1 MAPVERRL
9 HALERDRIG
18 AGATL
23 PREREHPLEV
33 IAQHL
38 MLARRRRERA
48 QAIEL
53 AAGLGCDRLG
63 ERRLDNSARV
73 GPWILLSTQGWDE
86 LAVVDLRAEDR
97 VERIPMPA
105 SIVQIVASSSGTAV
119 AVLTRAGLM
128 LWKHPA
134 A

>member
-1 MAPVERRL
+1 MVISPVAPADREALIQLAVDTELFTDEEARALLGGVLRRY
-9 HALERDRIG
+9 A
-18 AGATL
+18 
-23 PREREHPLEV
+23 REGSGLV
-33 IAQHL
+33 S
-38 MLARRRRERA
+38 RA
-48 QAIEL
+48 IMS
-53 AAGLGCDRLG
+53 GVTNHRLG

-105 SIVQIVASSSGTAV
+105 SIVQIVASSSRTAA

-128 LWKHPA
+128 LWKRPA

>member
-1 MAPVERRL
+1 MSPVVTRKNEPDVLVIHTPHIGGVLRRY
-9 HALERDRIG
+9 A
-18 AGATL
+18 
-23 PREREHPLEV
+23 REGSGLV
-33 IAQHL
+33 S
-38 MLARRRRERA
+38 RA
-48 QAIEL
+48 IMS
-53 AAGLGCDRLG
+53 CVTNHRLG

-128 LWKHPA
+128 LWKRPA